1 MTSRWQARHLLDAPH
16 RLSFFLALC
25 VLVFASAWWALV
37 QLDRLG
43 AGWGLGYTV
52 SPTLMHSSLMTFG
65 FMPLLFSGF
74 LFTAGPKWLGM
85 RPVPVS
91 RLVVAVGLQAAGWML
106 WVAGGHLGMGLAVA
120 GVVLAWVGLAWI
132 QWLFWRLLMA
142 SVVPDRLHA
151 TVIAVAGLVGVVA
164 LGAVIVSLLRDGGEM
179 ARLWVLTALWGFIVA
194 TYVAVAHR
202 MIPFFT
208 ASAVPM
214 LRAWRPNWILGV
226 LLAAAVLEV
235 LLPWAEWSG
244 VSTGPASRVW
254 MLLRGLLELAI
265 GSVIVWLAFVWGMV
279 QSLKIRLLAMLHVGF
294 VWLGI
299 AFVLAGLSQLLGFHA
314 GTPLLGLGTL
324 HALTMGF
331 LGSIMLA
338 MVTRVSSG
346 HSGRPLVADNLVWRA
361 FWVLQLAVVLRIVGA
376 VPGTPVWLMA
386 CVALLWLGVVVAWG
400 GRMLGWYGCLRA
412 DGQPG

>member
-43 AGWGLGYTV
+43 VGWGLRYVV
-52 SPTLMHSSLMTFG
+52 SPTLMHSALMTFG

-91 RLVVAVGLQAAGWML
+91 RLVVPLGLQAAGWML
-106 WVAGGHLGMGLAVA
+106 WVAGGHLGLGLAVV

-179 ARLWVLTALWGFIVA
+179 ARLWVLTGLWGFIVA

-226 LLAAAVLEV
+226 LLAATVLEV
-235 LLPWAEWSG
+235 LLAWAEWSG
-244 VSTGPASRVW
+244 ISTGPASRVW

-314 GTPLLGLGTL
+314 GTPFLGLGTL

-331 LGSIMLA
+331 LGSIMMA

-386 CVALLWLGVVVAWG
+386 GVALLWLGVVLAWG
-400 GRMLGWYGCLRA
+400 GRMLGWYGHLRA

>member
-1 MTSRWQARHLLDAPH
+1 
-16 RLSFFLALC
+16 
-25 VLVFASAWWALV
+25 
-37 QLDRLG
+37 
-43 AGWGLGYTV
+43 
-52 SPTLMHSSLMTFG
+52 MTFG

-106 WVAGGHLGMGLAVA
+106 WVAGGHLGLGLAVA

>member
-1 MTSRWQARHLLDAPH
+1 MNSRWQARHLLDAPH

-43 AGWGLGYTV
+43 IGWGLGYAV

-65 FMPLLFSGF
+65 FIPLLFSGF
-74 LFTAGPKWLGM
+74 LFTAGPKWLGV
-85 RPVPVS
+85 RPVTVL
-91 RLVVAVGLQAAGWML
+91 RLMVPMGLQAVGWML
-106 WVAGGHLGMGLAVA
+106 WVAGGHLGLGLAVFGA
-120 GVVLAWVGLAWI
+120 ALAWVGLAWI
-132 QWLFWRLLMA
+132 QWLFWRLLIA
-142 SVVPDRLHA
+142 SVVPDRMHA
-151 TVIAVAGLVGVVA
+151 KVIAVAGLVGVVA
-164 LGAVIVSLLRDGGEM
+164 LGAVIASLLLDGGEM
-179 ARLWVLTALWGFIVA
+179 ARLWVLTALWGFIA
-194 TYVAVAHR
+194 TTYVAVAHR

-214 LRAWRPNWILGV
+214 LRAWRPNWVLG
-226 LLAAAVLEV
+226 LLLVAVVLEV
-235 LLPWAEWSG
+235 SLQWMEWLGISG
-244 VSTGPASRVW
+244 GQATRVW

-279 QSLKIRLLAMLHVGF
+279 RSLKIRLLAMLHVGF

-314 GTPLLGLGTL
+314 GTPLLGLGAL

-331 LGSIMLA
+331 FGSTMLA

-346 HSGRPLVADNLVWRA
+346 HSGRPLVADNRVWRT

-376 VPGTPVWLMA
+376 VPGAPAWLMA
-386 CVALLWLGVVVAWG
+386 CVALLWLGVVMAWSS
-400 GRMLGWYGCLRA
+400 RMLGWYGQLRT